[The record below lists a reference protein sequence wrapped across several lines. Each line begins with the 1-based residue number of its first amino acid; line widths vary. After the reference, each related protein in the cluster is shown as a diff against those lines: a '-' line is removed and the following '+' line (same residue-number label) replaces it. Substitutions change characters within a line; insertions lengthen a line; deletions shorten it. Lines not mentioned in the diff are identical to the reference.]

1 MIQNQV
7 AATKNAC
14 KKKKKKKKTKHKG
27 ENNNVVARAPPTCN
41 PTNVREVGPQLKRLQ
56 RTWFGGEGK
65 RA

>member
-1 MIQNQV
+1 MRQNQ
-7 AATKNAC
+7 AAAEKKC
-14 KKKKKKKKTKHKG
+14 MGKEKKKREKEDNDVMVG
-27 ENNNVVARAPPTCN
+27 APPTCN

>member
-7 AATKNAC
+7 ATTKNAC
-14 KKKKKKKKTKHKG
+14 KKKKKKKTKHKG
-27 ENNNVVARAPPTCN
+27 ENNNVVAGAPPTYN
-41 PTNVREVGPQLKRLQ
+41 PINVREVGPQLKRLQ